1 MKIYQK
7 LVRDRIP
14 EIIEKSGK
22 TCSVRR
28 LSPEDYL
35 QSLRTKLSEELSEYL
50 ESGELSELADLLEV
64 LLATAEAEGYTKEEL
79 EAVRRQKAEARG
91 GFRERLLLEWVE
103 D

>member
-14 EIIEKSGK
+14 EIIQRSGK

-28 LSPEDYL
+28 LSSEDYL
-35 QSLRTKLSEELSEYL
+35 QALRTKLGEELAEYL

-64 LLATAEAEGYTKEEL
+64 LLATAEAEGYTREEL
-79 EAVRRQKAEARG
+79 EAVREKKARERG
-91 GFRERLLLEWVE
+91 GFR